1 MIAVTCNKYKALTA
15 AGSDVIYFR
24 KPRIRRGV
32 LDLSGEMPAEWTP
45 GGQGH

>member
-45 GGQGH
+45 GDN

>member
-45 GGQGH
+45 PGDN

>member
-24 KPRIRRGV
+24 KPRIRGV

-45 GGQGH
+45 GDN